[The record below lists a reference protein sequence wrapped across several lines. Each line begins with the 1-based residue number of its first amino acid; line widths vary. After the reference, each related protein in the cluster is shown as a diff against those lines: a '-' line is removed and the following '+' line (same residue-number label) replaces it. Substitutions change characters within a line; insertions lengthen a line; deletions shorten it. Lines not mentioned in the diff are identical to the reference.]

1 MDSSFSTFPLAD
13 IKGFNPLVSDYLK
26 EKSELNKLYK
36 YEVSLNSFETI
47 IKDKSKNLTNRKV
60 LVDTLLGQY
69 ANIPT
74 STLVTQNIH
83 SLLNENTFTIT
94 AAHQPCLFMGPL
106 FNIYKIAGTINLAN
120 QLKAAYP
127 AYNFVPVFWMG
138 SEDHDWEE
146 LNHTFVHGHKI
157 TWQQEN
163 LGGAIGRIPTDTL
176 QASFEELEKIIG
188 KNNWL
193 EKIQQAVVKYKTF
206 GKLTHFLVD
215 EIFQE
220 QGLVVIDQDDASLKA
235 LFQTVMADEIL
246 KEKAID
252 LLKENLDFLSKEYKV
267 QANPRAINFFY
278 LSENSRARIV
288 RNEHGFEVRNTS
300 IKFSEEEMML
310 EIQNHPENFSPNV
323 ILRPLF
329 QETILPNLAFVGG
342 AGELSYWL
350 QLKPIFEYYQINFPA
365 LVMRNSMTQINAAT
379 ERKLSKLKLTPELF
393 FGDID
398 KLIADFTKANV
409 TSEISLQTEKEK
421 LNSIMDTVAEKVT
434 AIDASLLNN
443 VAAEKQKMQ
452 NTLENLEAKLLKAE
466 KRKQEESINQIK
478 AIQAHILPNGNWQE
492 RVESFL
498 PNYIEGGKEYIQ
510 SMVDLANPFLK
521 AMLFLSPDH
530 TSKP

>member
-1 MDSSFSTFPLAD
+1 
-13 IKGFNPLVSDYLK
+13 
-26 EKSELNKLYK
+26 
-36 YEVSLNSFETI
+36 
-47 IKDKSKNLTNRKV
+47 
-60 LVDTLLGQY
+60 
-69 ANIPT
+69 
-74 STLVTQNIH
+74 
-83 SLLNENTFTIT
+83 
-94 AAHQPCLFMGPL
+94 
-106 FNIYKIAGTINLAN
+106 
-120 QLKAAYP
+120 
-127 AYNFVPVFWMG
+127 
-138 SEDHDWEE
+138 
-146 LNHTFVHGHKI
+146 
-157 TWQQEN
+157 
-163 LGGAIGRIPTDTL
+163 
-176 QASFEELEKIIG
+176 
-188 KNNWL
+188 
-193 EKIQQAVVKYKTF
+193 
-206 GKLTHFLVD
+206 
-215 EIFQE
+215 
-220 QGLVVIDQDDASLKA
+220 
-235 LFQTVMADEIL
+235 
-246 KEKAID
+246 
-252 LLKENLDFLSKEYKV
+252 LKENLDFLSEEYKV

-278 LSENSRARIV
+278 LSENSRARIL

-300 IKFSEEEMML
+300 IKFSEDEMML